1 MSKITDFTM
10 HRRGLLKLTAPAMLA
25 ALAPAAW
32 AEGGKRF
39 AYLTPGLDLPFW
51 RYLSKGIADTAKAA
65 GASSTTYDSHNS
77 AQTQLQNAQ
86 DVISRGVDGIII
98 SPTDSSTAPAVIAA
112 AERAK
117 IPVVIADIGTT
128 SGDYVSFVTSNN
140 GQGAYETGQALAQ
153 AIKAKGWQNG
163 TFGLV
168 TISLARKNGQLRTAG
183 FRRAMAEIGM
193 KEAQLSQ
200 MQTYTA
206 DETFRFV
213 QDMLTAHPDM
223 RALFVETDDPALGAA
238 RAIKAGRREG
248 EILLAAFDGVPAFV
262 QMLES
267 GEITVAGMQQPYLM
281 GVTCCQAMLDHLA
294 GKTPQKNV
302 LLPVEIVTSQN
313 VKQLLPEI
321 TRTVFA
327 NEMG

>member
-10 HRRGLLKLTAPAMLA
+10 NRRGLLKLTAPAMLA
-25 ALAPAAW
+25 AMAPAAW
-32 AEGGKRF
+32 AAGGKRF

-51 RYLSKGIADTAKAA
+51 RYLAKGVDDTVKAA
-65 GASSTTYDSHNS
+65 GGTNTTYDSHNS

-140 GQGAYETGQALAQ
+140 GQGAYETGQALAK

-206 DETFRFV
+206 DETFRFT

-262 QMLES
+262 PMLES
-267 GEITVAGMQQPYLM
+267 GEITVAGMQQPYLI

-294 GKTPQKNV
+294 GKTPEKNV

-313 VKQLLPEI
+313 VKQLLLEI

-327 NEMG
+327 NNMG